1 MRWEAKNNGGAAPA
15 TPDPSGDVLH
25 INLIDIAWEPLNCA
39 GKDGVKFCLL
49 MTVDITNAIAKTT
62 VNRNRDCLLELWS
75 PVSRYLCS
83 QLNRAIEPTAT
94 NRLIIICRREKELV
108 ENTTFASVAILYT

>member
-25 INLIDIAWEPLNCA
+25 INLTNIAWEPLNCA

-49 MTVDITNAIAKTT
+49 MTVDITKAITKTA
-62 VNRNRDCLLELWS
+62 
-75 PVSRYLCS
+75 VS
-83 QLNRAIEPTAT
+83 
-94 NRLIIICRREKELV
+94 
-108 ENTTFASVAILYT
+108 

>member
-25 INLIDIAWEPLNCA
+25 INLTNIAWEPLNCA

-49 MTVDITNAIAKTT
+49 MTVDITKAIAKTT
-62 VNRNRDCLLELWS
+62 VN
-75 PVSRYLCS
+75 
-83 QLNRAIEPTAT
+83 
-94 NRLIIICRREKELV
+94 
-108 ENTTFASVAILYT
+108 